1 MKTAVIYRS
10 RCGSTARYARWLGE
24 ALGCPVLDLAS
35 LPRDGA
41 REYEALIF
49 GGSLCAGAVD
59 GLKKFMALPRRE
71 GCRLAVFA
79 TGLSPEDAPG
89 IGRMWEQNLSPA
101 QLEAIPHFY
110 LRGAFDYGKL
120 SFVQKAMMGMM
131 RRMLEREKN
140 PTPDQQGM
148 LEAFHT
154 PVDFTSR
161 EALAPLL
168 RRAAE
173 WEGGPAPAEG

>member
-35 LPRDGA
+35 LPREGL
-41 REYEALIF
+41 REYDALIF
-49 GGSLCAGAVD
+49 GGGLCAGAVD
-59 GLKKFMALPRRE
+59 GLKKFMGLPRRE
-71 GCRLAVFA
+71 DCRTAVFA
-79 TGLSPEDAPG
+79 VGLSPENAPG
-89 IGRMWEQNLSPA
+89 LEEMWRRNLTPEQLA
-101 QLEAIPHFY
+101 DIPHFY

-120 SFVQKAMMGMM
+120 SLVQRAMMGMM
-131 RRMLEREKN
+131 RRMLQKEKD
-140 PTPDQQGM
+140 PTPDQRGM

-161 EALAPLL
+161 EALAPILQW
-168 RRAAE
+168 A
-173 WEGGPAPAEG
+173 GGGRLPSP